1 MKKEIKEVVGVPA
14 GILKSAEQL
23 YTNLVNAFEDTN
35 DMEFV
40 FRGTYKEEFSFPTKF
55 KINELDITSVDVLVN
70 YNVVENDKLEIAG
83 AGYMGELGVN
93 YRRFM
98 VIFMNEPNEV
108 NLSMDFLIPN
118 DREIVFEELVEYVYE
133 NKSIIVSS
141 LAHELK
147 HAYDSFKR
155 PNRKIT
161 TQADYQANTKAD
173 GYGIG
178 AFRKF
183 YMMLYL
189 ATTIEQLVKPTEVA
203 SRMNIGNINQKDFLE
218 FLLKDRTYE
227 DFNDLRNYSM
237 DELISDLLKQEKKLR
252 SFDQFKNLSQEEF
265 INQLLKVGYIS
276 LTQEKIDS
284 IEEFVLRDNDR
295 LLNMMGVDTPNMEYF
310 IKQVNNYKKYANN
323 PKDFFTKEI
332 KFLNIVGDKMIK
344 KLGKLYSIAN
354 EDDSEQANIIKKI
367 YNKVNHGQGQ

>member
-1 MKKEIKEVVGVPA
+1 MKKEIKEVVGVPE

-23 YTNLVNAFEDTN
+23 YNNLLNALEDTN

-55 KINELDITSVDVLVN
+55 KINEMDITSVDVMVN
-70 YNVVENDKLEIAG
+70 YNVVENDKVELSG
-83 AGYMGELGVN
+83 AGYMGQLGVN

-98 VIFMNEPNEV
+98 VVFMNEPNEV

-118 DREIVFEELVEYVYE
+118 DREVVFEELVEYMYE
-133 NKSIIVSS
+133 NKSLITSS

-147 HAYDSFKR
+147 HAYDGFKR

-161 TQADYQANTKAD
+161 SQAEYQANTTAE

-203 SRMNIGNINQKDFLE
+203 SRMNIANINQKDFLT
-218 FLLKDRTYE
+218 FLLNDRTYK

-237 DELISDLLKQEKKLR
+237 NELISDLLKQEKKLR
-252 SFDQFKNLSQEEF
+252 SFDQFKNLPQDQF
-265 INQLLKVGYIS
+265 INQLLKVGYVS
-276 LTQEKIDS
+276 LTQEKINS
-284 IEEFVLRDNDR
+284 IEEFVVRDNDR
-295 LLNMMGVDTPNMEYF
+295 LLSMMGIDTANMEYF
-310 IKQVNNYKKYANN
+310 IKQVNKYKKYANN

-367 YNKVNHGQGQ
+367 YNKVNHGQG

>member
-23 YTNLVNAFEDTN
+23 YNNLLNALEDTN

-70 YNVVENDKLEIAG
+70 YNVVKNDKLELAG

-118 DREIVFEELVEYVYE
+118 DREIVFEELIEYMYE
-133 NKSIIVSS
+133 NKSLIVST

-147 HAYDSFKR
+147 HAYDGFKR

-161 TQADYQANTKAD
+161 TQADYQANTKAE

-227 DFNDLRNYSM
+227 DFNNLRNYSM

-284 IEEFVLRDNDR
+284 VEEFVLKDNDR
-295 LLNMMGVDTPNMEYF
+295 LLNMMGIDTPNMEYF

-323 PKDFFTKEI
+323 PKDFFIKEI

-367 YNKVNHGQGQ
+367 YNKVNNGQGQ

>member
-23 YTNLVNAFEDTN
+23 YDNLLNALEDTN

-40 FRGTYKEEFSFPTKF
+40 FRGTFKEEFSFPTKF
-55 KINELDITSVDVLVN
+55 KINEMDITSVDVLVN
-70 YNVVENDKLEIAG
+70 YNVVENKEVELSG

-98 VIFMNEPNEV
+98 LIFMNEPNEV

-118 DREIVFEELVEYVYE
+118 NREVVFEELIEYMYE
-133 NKSIIVSS
+133 NKALITSS

-161 TQADYQANTKAD
+161 TQADYQANTTAD

-178 AFRKF
+178 SFRKF

-203 SRMNIGNINQKDFLE
+203 SRMNLGNINQKDFLE
-218 FLLKDRTYE
+218 FLLNDRTYN

-237 DELISDLLKQEKKLR
+237 NELISDLLKQEKKLR
-252 SFDQFKNLSQEEF
+252 SIEQFKNLPQDEF
-265 INQLLKVGYIS
+265 INQLLKVGYIN
-276 LTQEKIDS
+276 LTQEKINS
-284 IEEFVLRDNDR
+284 VKEFVVRDNDR
-295 LLNMMGVDTPNMEYF
+295 LLRKMGLDTPNMEYF
-310 IKQVNNYKKYANN
+310 LKQVNKYTKYANN
-323 PKDFFTKEI
+323 PKDFFIKEI
-332 KFLNIVGDKMIK
+332 KFLNIIGDKMIK

-367 YNKVNHGQGQ
+367 YNKVNHGQG

>member
-1 MKKEIKEVVGVPA
+1 MKKEIKEVVGVPT

-23 YTNLVNAFEDTN
+23 YNNLLNALEDTN

-40 FRGTYKEEFSFPTKF
+40 FRGTFKEEFSFPTKF
-55 KINELDITSVDVLVN
+55 KINDLDITSVDVLVN
-70 YNVVENDKLEIAG
+70 YNVVENDKLELAG
-83 AGYMGELGVN
+83 AAYMGELGVN

-118 DREIVFEELVEYVYE
+118 NREVVFEELIEYMYE
-133 NKSIIVSS
+133 NKALITSS

-161 TQADYQANTKAD
+161 TQADYQANTTAS

-203 SRMNIGNINQKDFLE
+203 SRMDLGNINQKDFLE
-218 FLLKDRTYE
+218 FLLNDRTYK

-252 SFDQFKNLSQEEF
+252 SFDQFKDLPQDEF
-265 INQLLKVGYIS
+265 INQLLKVGYIN

-284 IEEFVLRDNDR
+284 VEEFVVRDNDR
-295 LLNMMGVDTPNMEYF
+295 LLSMMGLDTPNMDYF
-310 IKQVNNYKKYANN
+310 LKQVNKYKKYANN
-323 PKDFFTKEI
+323 PQDFFTKEI

-367 YNKVNHGQGQ
+367 YNKVNHGQG

>member
-161 TQADYQANTKAD
+161 TQADYQANTTAD

-237 DELISDLLKQEKKLR
+237 DELISDLLKQEKKMR
-252 SFDQFKNLSQEEF
+252 SFEQFKNLSQDEY
-265 INQLLKVGYIS
+265 INQLLKVGYIN
-276 LTQEKIDS
+276 LTQKKIDS
-284 IEEFVLRDNDR
+284 VEEFVLRDNDR

-310 IKQVNNYKKYANN
+310 LKQVNNYKKYANN

-367 YNKVNHGQGQ
+367 YNKVNNGQGQ

>member
-310 IKQVNNYKKYANN
+310 LKQVNNYKKYTNN
-323 PKDFFTKEI
+323 PQDFFTKEI

>member
-1 MKKEIKEVVGVPA
+1 
-14 GILKSAEQL
+14 
-23 YTNLVNAFEDTN
+23 
-35 DMEFV
+35 
-40 FRGTYKEEFSFPTKF
+40 
-55 KINELDITSVDVLVN
+55 
-70 YNVVENDKLEIAG
+70 
-83 AGYMGELGVN
+83 
-93 YRRFM
+93 
-98 VIFMNEPNEV
+98 
-108 NLSMDFLIPN
+108 
-118 DREIVFEELVEYVYE
+118 
-133 NKSIIVSS
+133 
-141 LAHELK
+141 
-147 HAYDSFKR
+147 
-155 PNRKIT
+155 
-161 TQADYQANTKAD
+161 
-173 GYGIG
+173 
-178 AFRKF
+178 
-183 YMMLYL
+183 
-189 ATTIEQLVKPTEVA
+189 
-203 SRMNIGNINQKDFLE
+203 MNIGNINQKDFLE

>member
-23 YTNLVNAFEDTN
+23 YNNLLNALEDTN

-70 YNVVENDKLEIAG
+70 YNVVKNDKLELAG

-118 DREIVFEELVEYVYE
+118 DREIVFEELIEYMYE
-133 NKSIIVSS
+133 NKSLIVST

-147 HAYDSFKR
+147 HAYDGFKR

-161 TQADYQANTKAD
+161 TQADYQANTKAE

-227 DFNDLRNYSM
+227 DFNNLRNYSM
-237 DELISDLLKQEKKLR
+237 DELISDLLRQEKKLR

-265 INQLLKVGYIS
+265 INQLLKAGYIN

-284 IEEFVLRDNDR
+284 VEEFVLKDNDR

-323 PKDFFTKEI
+323 PKDFFIKEI

-367 YNKVNHGQGQ
+367 YNKVNHGQG

>member
-23 YTNLVNAFEDTN
+23 YDNLLNALEDTN

-40 FRGTYKEEFSFPTKF
+40 FRGTFKEEFSFPTKF
-55 KINELDITSVDVLVN
+55 KINEMDITSVDVLVN
-70 YNVVENDKLEIAG
+70 YKVVENKEVELSG

-98 VIFMNEPNEV
+98 LIFMNEPNEV

-118 DREIVFEELVEYVYE
+118 NREVVFEELIEYMYE
-133 NKSIIVSS
+133 NKALITSS

-161 TQADYQANTKAD
+161 TQADYQANTTAD

-227 DFNDLRNYSM
+227 DFNDLRNYSI

-265 INQLLKVGYIS
+265 INQLLKVGYIN

-284 IEEFVLRDNDR
+284 IEEFVLKDNDR
-295 LLNMMGVDTPNMEYF
+295 LLNMMGIDTPNMEYF
-310 IKQVNNYKKYANN
+310 LKQVNNYKKYTNN
-323 PKDFFTKEI
+323 PQDFFTKEI

-367 YNKVNHGQGQ
+367 YNKVNHGQG

>member
-161 TQADYQANTKAD
+161 TQADYQANTTAD

-265 INQLLKVGYIS
+265 INQLLKVGYIN
-276 LTQEKIDS
+276 LTQKKIDS
-284 IEEFVLRDNDR
+284 VEEFVLRDNDR

-310 IKQVNNYKKYANN
+310 LKQVNNYKKYTNN
-323 PKDFFTKEI
+323 NTT
-332 KFLNIVGDKMIK
+332 NTN
-344 KLGKLYSIAN
+344 Y
-354 EDDSEQANIIKKI
+354 
-367 YNKVNHGQGQ
+367 

>member
-23 YTNLVNAFEDTN
+23 YDNLLNALEDTN
-35 DMEFV
+35 DMEFI
-40 FRGTYKEEFSFPTKF
+40 FRGTFKEEFSFPTKF
-55 KINELDITSVDVLVN
+55 KINEMDITSVDVLVN
-70 YNVVENDKLEIAG
+70 YNVIENKEVELSS

-98 VIFMNEPNEV
+98 LIFMNEPNEV

-118 DREIVFEELVEYVYE
+118 DREVVFEELIDYMYE
-133 NKSIIVSS
+133 NKAIITSS

-161 TQADYQANTKAD
+161 TQADYQANTTAD

-203 SRMNIGNINQKDFLE
+203 SRMDLGNINQKDFLE
-218 FLLKDRTYE
+218 FLLNDRTYN

-237 DELISDLLKQEKKLR
+237 NELISDLLKQEKKLR
-252 SFDQFKNLSQEEF
+252 NFEQFKNLPQDEF
-265 INQLLKVGYIS
+265 INQLLKVGYIN
-276 LTQEKIDS
+276 LTQEKINS
-284 IEEFVLRDNDR
+284 VKEFVVRDNDR
-295 LLNMMGVDTPNMEYF
+295 LLRKMGLDTPNMEYF
-310 IKQVNNYKKYANN
+310 LKQVDKYTKYADN
-323 PKDFFTKEI
+323 PKDFFIKEI

-367 YNKVNHGQGQ
+367 YNKVNNGQG